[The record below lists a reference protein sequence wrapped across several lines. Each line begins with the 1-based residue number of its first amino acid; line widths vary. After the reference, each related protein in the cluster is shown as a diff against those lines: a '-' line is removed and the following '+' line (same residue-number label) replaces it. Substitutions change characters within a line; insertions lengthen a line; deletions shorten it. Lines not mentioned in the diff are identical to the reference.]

1 MRAAGAAKAKED
13 TLASGA
19 KPRLEERVRELG
31 WRPTR
36 ENRGMFQKHAEAAR
50 RRPIERACRHLFAF
64 SILYLFLLFAT
75 LLVERG
81 WGGLIAR
88 LAACAPVS
96 P

>member
-31 WRPTR
+31 WRTTR

-50 RRPIERACRHLFAF
+50 RRPIERARRADGSSLR
-64 SILYLFLLFAT
+64 SRK
-75 LLVERG
+75 EG
-81 WGGLIAR
+81 E
-88 LAACAPVS
+88 
-96 P
+96 